1 MLFHRICHIKHRIIF
16 MNLFVLLQATNPVVE
31 MTEQVVQTAPEESY
45 LSLVMK
51 GGWILLP
58 IFLLSLLAIYVI
70 INKWLVINRL
80 GKRDSVWLSRV
91 IELVHEGKIDKAL
104 KFCVERPYA
113 SAKVIA
119 AGLKE
124 FERDDNEIQEA
135 MEVEARQQVSN
146 LENQMNWL
154 GITAS
159 IAPMLGF
166 LGTIFGVIKIF
177 YDIARTNDLAIDT
190 ISTGLYQKMICS
202 GAGLLVG
209 IIAYAGYY
217 ILNGR
222 IDKTV
227 VNIDKESNEV
237 LKAIRAFKRGSVEA

>member
-1 MLFHRICHIKHRIIF
+1 
-16 MNLFVLLQATNPVVE
+16 MNLFVLLQTTTTVVDVAA
-31 MTEQVVQTAPEESY
+31 EQVQNTPEESY
-45 LSLVMK
+45 FSLILK

-70 INKWLVINRL
+70 INKWIVISRV
-80 GKRDSVWLSRV
+80 GKKDSIWLSRV
-91 IELVHEGKIDKAL
+91 LELVHEGKIDKAL
-104 KFCVERPYA
+104 KFCIERPYA

-124 FERDDNEIQEA
+124 IDNSEEEIEEA
-135 MEVEARQQVSN
+135 MELEARLQVSN
-146 LENQMNWL
+146 MESQMNYL

-209 IIAYAGYY
+209 IIAYAGFYL
-217 ILNGR
+217 LNGR
-222 IDKTV
+222 IDKIV
-227 VNIDKESNEV
+227 VNVDKDSNEI
-237 LKAIRAFKRGSVEA
+237 LKAIRSYKKGKVEA

>member
-1 MLFHRICHIKHRIIF
+1 
-16 MNLFVLLQATNPVVE
+16 MNLLVLLQAAEPVVE
-31 MTEQVVQTAPEESY
+31 MAEQTVQTAPDESY
-45 LSLVMK
+45 FSLILK

-70 INKWLVINRL
+70 INKWLMISRL
-80 GKRDSVWLSRV
+80 GKKDAVWLSRV
-91 IELVHEGKIDKAL
+91 VELVHEGKIDKAL
-104 KFCVERPYA
+104 KFCIERPYA

-124 FERDDNEIQEA
+124 FELSDDEIEEA
-135 MEVEARQQVSN
+135 MEVEARQQVSI

-209 IIAYAGYY
+209 IIAYSGYY
-217 ILNGR
+217 LLNGR
-222 IDKTV
+222 IDKAV

-237 LKAIRAFKRGSVEA
+237 LKAIRAYKKGIVEA

>member
-1 MLFHRICHIKHRIIF
+1 
-16 MNLFVLLQATNPVVE
+16 MNLFVLLQNTTTVVDIAA
-31 MTEQVVQTAPEESY
+31 EQVQNAPEESY
-45 LSLVMK
+45 FSLILK

-58 IFLLSLLAIYVI
+58 IFLLSLLSIYVI
-70 INKWLVINRL
+70 INKWIVISRV

-91 IELVHEGKIDKAL
+91 LELVHEGKIDKAL

-124 FERDDNEIQEA
+124 VEGTEDEIEEA
-135 MEVEARQQVSN
+135 MELEARLQVSAM
-146 LENQMNWL
+146 ESQMNYL

-209 IIAYAGYY
+209 IIAYAGFYL
-217 ILNGR
+217 LNGR
-222 IDKTV
+222 IDKIV
-227 VNIDKESNEV
+227 VNMDKDSNEI
-237 LKAIRAFKRGSVEA
+237 LRAIRTYKKQKIAA

>member
-1 MLFHRICHIKHRIIF
+1 MSL
-16 MNLFVLLQATNPVVE
+16 LVLLQAATPVVE
-31 MTEQVVQTAPEESY
+31 MADQVVQATTATPDESY
-45 LSLVMK
+45 LNLVLK

-80 GKRDSVWLSRV
+80 GKKDSVWLSRV
-91 IELVHEGKIDKAL
+91 VELIHEGKIDKAL

-124 FERDDNEIQEA
+124 FEQEDNEIQEA
-135 MEVEARQQVSN
+135 MEVEARQQISV
-146 LENQMNWL
+146 LESQMSWL

-209 IIAYAGYY
+209 VVAYSGYY
-217 ILNGR
+217 LLNGR
-222 IDKTV
+222 IDKVV

-237 LKAIRAFKRGSVEA
+237 LKAIRAYKKKGAQA

>member
-1 MLFHRICHIKHRIIF
+1 MSL
-16 MNLFVLLQATNPVVE
+16 LVLLQAATPVVE
-31 MTEQVVQTAPEESY
+31 MADQAVQATATPDESY
-45 LSLVMK
+45 FNLVLK

-80 GKRDSVWLSRV
+80 GRKDSVWLSRV
-91 IELVHEGKIDKAL
+91 VELIHEGKIDKAL

-124 FERDDNEIQEA
+124 FEQADSEIQEA
-135 MEVEARQQVSN
+135 MEVEGRQQISV

-209 IIAYAGYY
+209 VVAYSGYY
-217 ILNGR
+217 LLNGR
-222 IDKTV
+222 IDKVV

-237 LKAIRAFKRGSVEA
+237 LKAIRAYKKKGAEA

>member
-1 MLFHRICHIKHRIIF
+1 
-16 MNLFVLLQATNPVVE
+16 MNLFILLQAASPVIE
-31 MTEQVVQTAPEESY
+31 MADQAAQTAPEETY
-45 LSLVMK
+45 FSLVLK
-51 GGWILLP
+51 GGWVLLP
-58 IFLLSLLAIYVI
+58 IFLLSLLSIYVI
-70 INKWLVINRL
+70 INKWLVISRL
-80 GKRDSVWLSRV
+80 GKKDSIWLSRV
-91 IELVHEGKIDKAL
+91 IELVNEGKIDKAL
-104 KFCVERPYA
+104 KFCIERPYA

-124 FERDDNEIQEA
+124 FELSEKEIEEA
-135 MEVEARQQVSN
+135 MEVEARQQVN
-146 LENQMNWL
+146 ILESQMNWL

-202 GAGLLVG
+202 AAGLLVG
-209 IIAYAGYY
+209 IVAYSGYY

-222 IDKTV
+222 IDKVV
-227 VNIDKESNEV
+227 VNIDKDSNEV
-237 LKAIRAFKRGSVEA
+237 LKAIRAYKKGTIVA

>member
-1 MLFHRICHIKHRIIF
+1 
-16 MNLFVLLQATNPVVE
+16 MNLFVLLQAQVDTPVVK
-31 MTEQVVQTAPEESY
+31 MVDQAVNAASEESY

-58 IFLLSLLAIYVI
+58 IFLLSLIAIYVI
-70 INKWLVINRL
+70 INKWLTINRL
-80 GKRDSVWLSRV
+80 GKRDAVWLSRV
-91 IELVHEGKIDKAL
+91 VELVHEKKIDKAL
-104 KFCVERPYA
+104 KFCIERPYA

-119 AGLKE
+119 AGLKD
-124 FERDDNEIQEA
+124 FEKEDAEIQEA
-135 MEVEARQQVSN
+135 MEVEARQQISV

-154 GITAS
+154 DITAS

-209 IIAYAGYY
+209 IIAYAGYSV
-217 ILNGR
+217 LNGR
-222 IDKTV
+222 IDKIV

-237 LKAIRAFKRGSVEA
+237 LKAIRACKKGDIAA

>member
-1 MLFHRICHIKHRIIF
+1 
-16 MNLFVLLQATNPVVE
+16 MNLLTLLQATTTVVDMAAEQQLNTPPV
-31 MTEQVVQTAPEESY
+31 ADESY
-45 LSLVMK
+45 FSLILK

-58 IFLLSLLAIYVI
+58 IFLLSLLAIYII
-70 INKWLVINRL
+70 INKWFQISRI
-80 GKRDSVWLSRV
+80 GKKDSIWLSRV
-91 IELVHEGKIDKAL
+91 SELVHEGKIDKAL
-104 KFCVERPYA
+104 KFCLDRPYA

-124 FERDDNEIQEA
+124 VDNSVEEVQEA
-135 MEVEARQQVSN
+135 MEVEARQQLN
-146 LENQMNWL
+146 ILEGQMNYL

-177 YDIARTNDLAIDT
+177 YDIAKTNDLAIDT

-209 IIAYAGYY
+209 IIAYAGFYV
-217 ILNGR
+217 LNGR
-222 IDKTV
+222 IDKAV
-227 VNIDKESNEV
+227 VNIEKDSNEI
-237 LKAIRAFKRGSVEA
+237 LKAVRAYKRDKATA

>member
-1 MLFHRICHIKHRIIF
+1 MDLLI
-16 MNLFVLLQATNPVVE
+16 LLQATEPVIE
-31 MTEQVVQTAPEESY
+31 MAEQATKAAPEESY
-45 LSLVMK
+45 FSLILK

-70 INKWLVINRL
+70 INKWLVINRM
-80 GKRDSVWLSRV
+80 GKKDAVWLSRV
-91 IELVHEGKIDKAL
+91 VELIHEGKIDKAL

-124 FERDDNEIQEA
+124 FDLSENEIEEA
-135 MEVEARQQVSN
+135 MEVEARQQVSI
-146 LENQMNWL
+146 LESQMNWL

-209 IIAYAGYY
+209 IIAYSGYY
-217 ILNGR
+217 LLNGR

-237 LKAIRAFKRGSVEA
+237 LKAIRAYKRGTVQA

>member
-1 MLFHRICHIKHRIIF
+1 MSLLI
-16 MNLFVLLQATNPVVE
+16 LLQAATPVVE
-31 MTEQVVQTAPEESY
+31 MADQTAQVAQAIPEESY
-45 LSLVMK
+45 FSLILK

-91 IELVHEGKIDKAL
+91 VELIHEGKVDKAL

-124 FERDDNEIQEA
+124 FERDDKEIQEA
-135 MEVEARQQVSN
+135 MEVEARQQISA
-146 LENQMNWL
+146 LESQMNWL

-177 YDIARTNDLAIDT
+177 YDIAKTNDLAIDT

-209 IIAYAGYY
+209 IVAYAGYY
-217 ILNGR
+217 MLNGR
-222 IDKTV
+222 IDKVV
-227 VNIDKESNEV
+227 VNINKESNEV
-237 LKAIRAFKRGSVEA
+237 LKAVRAYKRGSVEA

>member
-1 MLFHRICHIKHRIIF
+1 MDL
-16 MNLFVLLQATNPVVE
+16 LSLLQATTTVVDIAAQ
-31 MTEQVVQTAPEESY
+31 QVGQAAPEESY
-45 LSLVMK
+45 FSLLLK

-70 INKWLVINRL
+70 ISKWLQLNRM
-80 GKRDSVWLSRV
+80 GKRDTVWLSRV
-91 IELVHEGKIDKAL
+91 SELVHEGKVDKAL

-113 SAKVIA
+113 SAMIIA

-124 FERDDNEIQEA
+124 INSSNDEIEEA
-135 MEVEARQQVSN
+135 MQ
-146 LENQMNWL
+146 LESRIQISAIDSQMNWL

-209 IIAYAGYY
+209 IVAYAGFYL
-217 ILNGR
+217 LNGR
-222 IDKTV
+222 IDKIV
-227 VNIDKESNEV
+227 ISIDKDANEI
-237 LKAIRAFKRGSVEA
+237 LKAIRNYKKSQIEA

>member
-1 MLFHRICHIKHRIIF
+1 
-16 MNLFVLLQATNPVVE
+16 MNLFILLQA
-31 MTEQVVQTAPEESY
+31 QVDSTIVNMVDQAAQLGAEESY

-51 GGWILLP
+51 GGWILIP

-70 INKWLVINRL
+70 INKWLMINRL
-80 GKRDSVWLSRV
+80 GKKDSVWLSRV
-91 IELVHEGKIDKAL
+91 VELVHDGKTDKAL
-104 KFCVERPYA
+104 KFCIERPYA

-124 FERDDNEIQEA
+124 FDKDDKEMQEA
-135 MEVEARQQVSN
+135 MEIEARQQVSVM
-146 LENQMNWL
+146 EDQMNWL

-209 IIAYAGYY
+209 IVAYAGYY

-227 VNIDKESNEV
+227 VNIEKESNEV
-237 LKAIRAFKRGSVEA
+237 LKAIRTNKRGSVEA

>member
-1 MLFHRICHIKHRIIF
+1 
-16 MNLFVLLQATNPVVE
+16 MNLSILLEAAEPIVE
-31 MTEQVVQTAPEESY
+31 MAGQTAQTAPEESY
-45 LSLVMK
+45 LNLVLK

-70 INKWLVINRL
+70 INKWLVISRL
-80 GKRDSVWLSRV
+80 GKKDSMWLSRV
-91 IELVHEGKIDKAL
+91 IELINEGKIDKAL
-104 KFCVERPYA
+104 KFCVERPYS

-124 FERDDNEIQEA
+124 FELSDKEIEEA
-135 MEVEARQQVSN
+135 MEVEARQQVSI
-146 LENQMNWL
+146 LEDKLNWV

-209 IIAYAGYY
+209 IIAYSGYY
-217 ILNGR
+217 LLNGR
-222 IDKTV
+222 IDKVV
-227 VNIDKESNEV
+227 VNLDKESNDV
-237 LKAIRAFKRGSVEA
+237 IKAIRAYKRGVTEV

>member
-1 MLFHRICHIKHRIIF
+1 
-16 MNLFVLLQATNPVVE
+16 MNLLALIQTSPIVE
-31 MTEQVVQTAPEESY
+31 MAEEATTVIAQQAPEESY
-45 LSLVMK
+45 FSLILK

-70 INKWLVINRL
+70 VSKWVVISRA
-80 GKRDSVWLSRV
+80 GKNDPIWLSRV
-91 IELVHEGKIDKAL
+91 LELIADGKVDKAH
-104 KFCVERPYA
+104 KFCIEQPHTL
-113 SAKVIA
+113 AKVVS

-124 FERDDNEIQEA
+124 INNDDREIEES
-135 MEVEARQQVSN
+135 MEIEARQQISG
-146 LENQMNWL
+146 LEDQMNWL
-154 GITAS
+154 SITAS

-190 ISTGLYQKMICS
+190 ISSGLYQKMICS

-217 ILNGR
+217 LLNGR
-222 IDKTV
+222 IDKIV
-227 VNIDKESNEV
+227 VNLDKGSNEV
-237 LKAIRAFKRGSVEA
+237 LKAIRAYKKKAALQAGEN

>member
-1 MLFHRICHIKHRIIF
+1 
-16 MNLFVLLQATNPVVE
+16 MNLFILLQAASPVIE
-31 MTEQVVQTAPEESY
+31 MADQAAQTAPEETY
-45 LSLVMK
+45 LSLVLK
-51 GGWILLP
+51 GGWVLLP
-58 IFLLSLLAIYVI
+58 IFLLSLLSIYVI
-70 INKWLVINRL
+70 INKWLVISRL
-80 GKRDSVWLSRV
+80 GKKDSIWLSRV
-91 IELVHEGKIDKAL
+91 IELVNEGKIDKAL
-104 KFCVERPYA
+104 KFCIERPYA

-124 FERDDNEIQEA
+124 FELSEKEIEEA
-135 MEVEARQQVSN
+135 MEVEARQQVN
-146 LENQMNWL
+146 ILESQMNWL

-202 GAGLLVG
+202 AAGLLVG
-209 IIAYAGYY
+209 IVAYSGYY

-222 IDKTV
+222 IDKVV
-227 VNIDKESNEV
+227 VNIDKDSNEV
-237 LKAIRAFKRGSVEA
+237 LKAIRAYKKGTIVA

>member
-1 MLFHRICHIKHRIIF
+1 MSL
-16 MNLFVLLQATNPVVE
+16 LVLLQSVTPVVE
-31 MTEQVVQTAPEESY
+31 MTEQTVQTTPEESY
-45 LSLVMK
+45 FSLILK

-70 INKWLVINRL
+70 INKWLVISRL
-80 GKRDSVWLSRV
+80 GKKDSIWMSRV
-91 IELVHEGKIDKAL
+91 IELIYESKIDKAL

-124 FERDDNEIQEA
+124 SGQDDKEIQEA
-135 MEVEARQQVSN
+135 MEVEARQQIN
-146 LENQMNWL
+146 ILENQMNWL

-209 IIAYAGYY
+209 IIAYSGYY
-217 ILNGR
+217 LLNGR
-222 IDKTV
+222 IDKVV
-227 VNIDKESNEV
+227 VNIDKDSNEV
-237 LKAIRAFKRGSVEA
+237 LKAVRAYKKGNNDIKA

>member
-1 MLFHRICHIKHRIIF
+1 MQQISF
-16 MNLFVLLQATNPVVE
+16 MNLFVLLQAATPVVE
-31 MTEQVVQTAPEESY
+31 MAEQTAQVAPEESY

-70 INKWLVINRL
+70 INKWLVVNRL
-80 GKRDSVWLSRV
+80 GKKDSVWLSRV
-91 IELVHEGKIDKAL
+91 VELIHEGKVDKAL

-119 AGLKE
+119 AGLKD
-124 FERDDNEIQEA
+124 FDHDDKEIQES
-135 MEVEARQQVSN
+135 MEVEARQQISI

-177 YDIARTNDLAIDT
+177 YDIAKTNDLAIDT

-217 ILNGR
+217 VLNGR
-222 IDKTV
+222 IDKVV

-237 LKAIRAFKRGSVEA
+237 LKAIRAYKRGSVEA

>member
-1 MLFHRICHIKHRIIF
+1 
-16 MNLFVLLQATNPVVE
+16 MNLFVLLQETTPIVDVAT
-31 MTEQVVQTAPEESY
+31 QVAPEESY
-45 LSLVMK
+45 FNLVLK

-70 INKWLVINRL
+70 INKWLIINRV
-80 GKRDSVWLSRV
+80 GKKDLVWLSRV
-91 IELVHEGKIDKAL
+91 VELVHEGKTDKAL
-104 KFCVERPYA
+104 KFCVERPYS
-113 SAKVIA
+113 SAKVVA
-119 AGLKE
+119 AGLKD
-124 FERDDNEIQEA
+124 FDCDDSEIQES
-135 MEVEARQQVSN
+135 MEVEARQQVSM
-146 LENQMNWL
+146 LENQMNYL

-177 YDIARTNDLAIDT
+177 YDIAKTNDLAIDT

-209 IIAYAGYY
+209 IIAYTGYY

-222 IDKTV
+222 IDKV
-227 VNIDKESNEV
+227 VANIDKESNEI
-237 LKAIRAFKRGSVEA
+237 LKAIRAYKKGKIEA

>member
-1 MLFHRICHIKHRIIF
+1 
-16 MNLFVLLQATNPVVE
+16 MNLFILLQAASPVIE
-31 MTEQVVQTAPEESY
+31 MADQAAQTAPEETY
-45 LSLVMK
+45 LSLVLK
-51 GGWILLP
+51 GGWVLLP
-58 IFLLSLLAIYVI
+58 IFLLSLLSIYVI
-70 INKWLVINRL
+70 INKWLVISRL
-80 GKRDSVWLSRV
+80 GKKDSIWLSRV
-91 IELVHEGKIDKAL
+91 IELVNEGKIDKAL
-104 KFCVERPYA
+104 KFCIERPYA

-124 FERDDNEIQEA
+124 FELSEKEIEEA
-135 MEVEARQQVSN
+135 MEVEARQQVN
-146 LENQMNWL
+146 ILESQMNWL

-202 GAGLLVG
+202 AAGLLVG
-209 IIAYAGYY
+209 IVAYSGYY

-222 IDKTV
+222 IDKVV
-227 VNIDKESNEV
+227 VNIDKDSNEV
-237 LKAIRAFKRGSVEA
+237 LKAIRAYKRGTIVA

>member
-1 MLFHRICHIKHRIIF
+1 
-16 MNLFVLLQATNPVVE
+16 MNLFILLQAASPVIE
-31 MTEQVVQTAPEESY
+31 MADQAAQTAPEETY
-45 LSLVMK
+45 FSLVLK
-51 GGWILLP
+51 GGWVLLP
-58 IFLLSLLAIYVI
+58 IFLLSLLSIYVI
-70 INKWLVINRL
+70 INKWLVISRL
-80 GKRDSVWLSRV
+80 GKKDSIWLSRV
-91 IELVHEGKIDKAL
+91 IELVNEGKIDKAL
-104 KFCVERPYA
+104 KFCIERPYA

-124 FERDDNEIQEA
+124 FELSEKEIEEA
-135 MEVEARQQVSN
+135 MEVEARQQVN
-146 LENQMNWL
+146 ILENQMNWL

-202 GAGLLVG
+202 AAGLLVG
-209 IIAYAGYY
+209 IVAYSGYY

-222 IDKTV
+222 IDKVV
-227 VNIDKESNEV
+227 VNIDKDSNEV
-237 LKAIRAFKRGSVEA
+237 LKAIRAYKKGTIVA

>member
-1 MLFHRICHIKHRIIF
+1 
-16 MNLFVLLQATNPVVE
+16 MNLFVLLQAATPVVE
-31 MTEQVVQTAPEESY
+31 MAEQTVQTAPEESY

-70 INKWLVINRL
+70 INKWLVVNRL
-80 GKRDSVWLSRV
+80 GKKDSVWLSRV
-91 IELVHEGKIDKAL
+91 VELIHEGKVDKAL
-104 KFCVERPYA
+104 KFCIERPYA

-119 AGLKE
+119 AGLKD
-124 FERDDNEIQEA
+124 FDRDDKEIQES
-135 MEVEARQQVSN
+135 MEVEARQQISI
-146 LENQMNWL
+146 LESQMNWL

-177 YDIARTNDLAIDT
+177 YDIAKTNDLAIDT

-217 ILNGR
+217 VLNGR
-222 IDKTV
+222 IDKVV

-237 LKAIRAFKRGSVEA
+237 LKAIRAYKRGTVEA

>member
-1 MLFHRICHIKHRIIF
+1 
-16 MNLFVLLQATNPVVE
+16 MNLFILLQAASPVIE
-31 MTEQVVQTAPEESY
+31 MADQAAQTAPEETY
-45 LSLVMK
+45 LSLVLK
-51 GGWILLP
+51 GGWVLLP
-58 IFLLSLLAIYVI
+58 IFLLSLLSIYVI
-70 INKWLVINRL
+70 INKWLVISRL
-80 GKRDSVWLSRV
+80 GKKDSIWLSRV
-91 IELVHEGKIDKAL
+91 IELVNEGKVDKAL
-104 KFCVERPYA
+104 KFCIERPYA

-124 FERDDNEIQEA
+124 FELSEKEIEEA
-135 MEVEARQQVSN
+135 MEVEARQQVN
-146 LENQMNWL
+146 ILESQMNWL

-202 GAGLLVG
+202 AAGLLVG
-209 IIAYAGYY
+209 IVAYSGYY

-222 IDKTV
+222 IDKVV
-227 VNIDKESNEV
+227 VNIDKDSNEV
-237 LKAIRAFKRGSVEA
+237 LKAIRAYKRGTIVA

>member
-1 MLFHRICHIKHRIIF
+1 
-16 MNLFVLLQATNPVVE
+16 MNLFVLLQATVDSTIVQ
-31 MTEQVVQTAPEESY
+31 MADQVAQSGSDESY

-80 GKRDSVWLSRV
+80 GKKDSVWLSRV
-91 IELVHEGKIDKAL
+91 VELVHEGKIDKAL

-124 FERDDNEIQEA
+124 FDMEDAEIQEA
-135 MEVEARQQVSN
+135 MEVEARQQITV

-209 IIAYAGYY
+209 IIAYSGYY
-217 ILNGR
+217 LLNGR
-222 IDKTV
+222 IDKIV
-227 VNIDKESNEV
+227 ANIDKESNEV
-237 LKAIRAFKRGSVEA
+237 LKAIRACKRGVTEA

>member
-1 MLFHRICHIKHRIIF
+1 MDL
-16 MNLFVLLQATNPVVE
+16 LSLLQATTTVVDIAAQ
-31 MTEQVVQTAPEESY
+31 QVGQAAPEESY
-45 LSLVMK
+45 FSLLLK

-70 INKWLVINRL
+70 ISKWLQLNRM
-80 GKRDSVWLSRV
+80 GKRDTVWLSRV
-91 IELVHEGKIDKAL
+91 SELVHEGKIDKAL

-113 SAKVIA
+113 SAMIIA

-124 FERDDNEIQEA
+124 INSSNDEIEEA
-135 MEVEARQQVSN
+135 MQ
-146 LENQMNWL
+146 LESRVQISAIDSQMNWL

-190 ISTGLYQKMICS
+190 ISAGLYQKMICS

-209 IIAYAGYY
+209 IVAYAGFYL
-217 ILNGR
+217 LNGR
-222 IDKTV
+222 IDKIV
-227 VNIDKESNEV
+227 ISIDKDANEI
-237 LKAIRAFKRGSVEA
+237 LKAIRNYKKSQIEA

>member
-1 MLFHRICHIKHRIIF
+1 
-16 MNLFVLLQATNPVVE
+16 MNLFILLQAANPVIE
-31 MTEQVVQTAPEESY
+31 MADQAAQTAPEETY
-45 LSLVMK
+45 FSLVLK
-51 GGWILLP
+51 GGWVLLP
-58 IFLLSLLAIYVI
+58 IFLLSLLSIYVI
-70 INKWLVINRL
+70 INKWLVISRL
-80 GKRDSVWLSRV
+80 GKKDSIWLSRV
-91 IELVHEGKIDKAL
+91 IELVNEGKVDKAL
-104 KFCVERPYA
+104 KFCIERPYA

-124 FERDDNEIQEA
+124 FELSEKEIEEA
-135 MEVEARQQVSN
+135 MEVEARQQVN
-146 LENQMNWL
+146 ILESQMNWL

-202 GAGLLVG
+202 AAGLLVG
-209 IIAYAGYY
+209 IVAYSGYY

-222 IDKTV
+222 IDKVV
-227 VNIDKESNEV
+227 VNIDKDSNEV
-237 LKAIRAFKRGSVEA
+237 LKAIRAYKRGTIVA

>member
-1 MLFHRICHIKHRIIF
+1 MS
-16 MNLFVLLQATNPVVE
+16 LFVLLQESATVTPVVD
-31 MTEQVVQTAPEESY
+31 MATEVAATEESY
-45 LSLVMK
+45 FSLILK

-70 INKWLVINRL
+70 INKWLVISRM
-80 GKRDSVWLSRV
+80 GKKDSIWLSRV
-91 IELVHEGKIDKAL
+91 VELVHEGKADKSL

-124 FERDDNEIQEA
+124 IDSSDSEIQES
-135 MEVEARQQVSN
+135 MEVEARQQISV
-146 LENQMNWL
+146 LESQMNYL

-177 YDIARTNDLAIDT
+177 YDIAKTNDLAIDT

-209 IIAYAGYY
+209 IIAYAGFY

-222 IDKTV
+222 IDKV
-227 VNIDKESNEV
+227 VANIDKDSNEV
-237 LKAIRAFKRGSVEA
+237 LKAIRAYKRGKVVVDA

>member
-1 MLFHRICHIKHRIIF
+1 
-16 MNLFVLLQATNPVVE
+16 MNLFVLLQAVDTTVGDLTT
-31 MTEQVVQTAPEESY
+31 TETVPSQAISY
-45 LSLVMK
+45 FDLLLK

-70 INKWLVINRL
+70 IERWLVINKL
-80 GKRDSVWLSRV
+80 GKNDEVWLSRV
-91 IELVHEGKIDKAL
+91 IELISENKADKAI
-104 KFCVERPYA
+104 KFSVERPYA

-124 FERDDNEIQEA
+124 RNNSDQEIEEA
-135 MEVEARQQVSN
+135 MQTEARQQIYL
-146 LENQMNWL
+146 LEKHMNYL

-166 LGTIFGVIKIF
+166 LGTIFGVILIF
-177 YDIARTNDLAIDT
+177 YNISMTNDLNIAN
-190 ISTGLYQKMICS
+190 ISDGLYQKMICS

-217 ILNGR
+217 VLNGR
-222 IDKTV
+222 IDKIV
-227 VNIDKESNEV
+227 VDIDKNSNEV
-237 LKAIRAFKRGSVEA
+237 LKTIRASKKNVRASL